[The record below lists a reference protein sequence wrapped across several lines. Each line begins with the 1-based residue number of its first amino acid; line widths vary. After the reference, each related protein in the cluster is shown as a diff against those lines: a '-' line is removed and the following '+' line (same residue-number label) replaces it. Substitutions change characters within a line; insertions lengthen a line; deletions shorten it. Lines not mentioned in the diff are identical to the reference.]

1 MNNSTTRDPVLAAA
15 PLLQPYFL
23 MALHR
28 DQPGSPQ
35 WFEHAI
41 ARIER
46 MSARLGGNAQLLKA
60 QIWELYAKASP
71 LLGLWLAFK
80 GEQPVGHAL
89 AQIQSWD
96 GRLVG
101 WVNQVEMDAPAGRA
115 LKDTFL
121 TSLENWVHLVN
132 RHLKQANQPVVHEIM
147 MVTRRGSDKLFDHW
161 ARHAGFDPYLTLYRR
176 EVREVD

>member
-1 MNNSTTRDPVLAAA
+1 MDTSTPEHPTI
-15 PLLQPYFL
+15 LQPYAL
-23 MALHR
+23 MAVHR
-28 DQPGSPQ
+28 DQPGSAQ
-35 WFEHAI
+35 WFEYAV
-41 ARIER
+41 ARIEK
-46 MSARLGGNAQLLKA
+46 MSARLGGNSALAKA
-60 QIWELYAKASP
+60 QVWELYAKASP

-80 GEQPVGHAL
+80 VDQPVGHAL

-121 TSLENWVHLVN
+121 TALENWVHVVN
-132 RHLKQANQPVVHEIM
+132 HQLKQANQPLVHEIL
-147 MVTRRGSDKLFDHW
+147 MVTRRGSEKLFDHW

-176 EVREVD
+176 EVKGVL